1 MEDFDGNPSSPY
13 PDAFRQVA
21 IAEVCTLRNK
31 HCTLATLNRSPAP
44 YGVGQSGCRYR
55 TEGHYPS
62 SKRTF
67 EEGDFKSHVE
77 SRSAIPSARRF
88 PCNTKVRWKDSMSL
102 EKDLTTLV
110 CLFHTQDNARAAMN
124 DLSQAGIAQSS
135 ITLIG
140 GPNAPADALEKSE
153 LASLGMPD
161 KDYDHLRHSI
171 RDGGLVVAVT
181 TDAGT
186 SDTVEEIFAKHSAKK
201 IDEVSKTDAAAAPLA
216 TEAVQEQTAIPV
228 VAEELVVGKRAVTQG
243 SVRVFRRVIEIPV
256 EQSVNLREEHV
267 TMERRPVD
275 RAVSDS
281 DLAYGDRTI
290 ELTET
295 AEEAVISKNARVVEE
310 VLVGKQASE
319 HVETIHDTVRKTE
332 VNVEQVAATAPSNS
346 PRRTN

>member
-1 MEDFDGNPSSPY
+1 
-13 PDAFRQVA
+13 
-21 IAEVCTLRNK
+21 
-31 HCTLATLNRSPAP
+31 
-44 YGVGQSGCRYR
+44 
-55 TEGHYPS
+55 
-62 SKRTF
+62 
-67 EEGDFKSHVE
+67 
-77 SRSAIPSARRF
+77 
-88 PCNTKVRWKDSMSL
+88 MSL

-110 CLFHTQDNARAAMN
+110 CLFHTQDNAQAAMN
-124 DLSQAGIAQSS
+124 DLRQAGIAQSG

-161 KDYDHLRHSI
+161 KDYDHLKDGI

-181 TDAGT
+181 TDAGN
-186 SDTVEEIFAKHSAKK
+186 SDTVEDIFAKHSAKK
-201 IDEVSKTDAAAAPLA
+201 IDEASKTGADQYADAALPLA
-216 TEAVQEQTAIPV
+216 IETMQGQTAIPV
-228 VAEELVVGKRAVTQG
+228 VAEELVVGKRTVDQG
-243 SVRVFRRVIEIPV
+243 GVRVFRRVVEIPV

-281 DLAYGDRTI
+281 DLAFGDRTI
-290 ELTET
+290 QLTET

-310 VLVGKQASE
+310 VLVGKQSSE

-332 VNVEQVAATAPSNS
+332 VEVEQVTATETFNS